1 MKGGVYRMLTFQR
14 GEGDGQYHFLVTQ
27 VEHFQAVVTDSP
39 FQDVSPVSGIAYL
52 EGKIINERADAMKH
66 VVEFFLT
73 IPFHFR
79 EDAFQMRPQ
88 AQYVVRGLARDFSR
102 VCDFVFPVHDM
113 PFHLIVTVIPALDLI
128 EIAVRV
134 PFFQQ
139 GGRVRP
145 FKAVKQILAH
155 LFITLAQGEQ

>member
-1 MKGGVYRMLTFQR
+1 
-14 GEGDGQYHFLVTQ
+14 
-27 VEHFQAVVTDSP
+27 
-39 FQDVSPVSGIAYL
+39 
-52 EGKIINERADAMKH
+52 MKH

>member
-1 MKGGVYRMLTFQR
+1 MVSCFQR

-27 VEHFQAVVTDSP
+27 VEHFQAVVTNSP

-66 VVEFFLT
+66 MTEFFLAVELGEVYFYVHSQT
-73 IPFHFR
+73 Q
-79 EDAFQMRPQ
+79 D
-88 AQYVVRGLARDFSR
+88 VVRGPASGRSGQHYFI
-102 VCDFVFPVHDM
+102 F
-113 PFHLIVTVIPALDLI
+113 FHSLSVLIVIPALDLI
-128 EIAVRV
+128 KITVRV

-139 GGRVRP
+139 GDWVRP

-155 LFITLAQGEQ
+155 LFITFYA